1 MKNTTYLSET
11 PNDAAII
18 LSNIYLPKM
27 KNLFKEL
34 ADYDMGN
41 FPLNF
46 PSKIKKFN
54 CI

>member
-27 KNLFKEL
+27 KNLFK
-34 ADYDMGN
+34 
-41 FPLNF
+41 
-46 PSKIKKFN
+46 K
-54 CI
+54 